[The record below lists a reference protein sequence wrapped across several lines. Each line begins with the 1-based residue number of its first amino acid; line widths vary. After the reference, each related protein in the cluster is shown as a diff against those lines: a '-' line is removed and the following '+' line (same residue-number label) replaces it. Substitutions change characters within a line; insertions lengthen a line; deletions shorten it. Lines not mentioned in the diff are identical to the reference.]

1 MLVSSFLHCFYSV
14 LGIRTTDR
22 IGVQNLQDLAKDMSS
37 TFHGTLQHPS
47 ARDTQ
52 ALKDYFPH
60 MIALR
65 NLVDSCMNKSVRH
78 IPGKR
83 FEIDLVRPPIVK
95 EVKVK
100 KGTSKKTQ
108 KGSTTKKTQPRP
120 GRGNP
125 QKEKPNASSVQP
137 KKSTGKTEKGSS
149 LSKGRPQKRNRVDN
163 VPKQPPPTATPTK
176 RSGTT
181 SALGPQ
187 GSAAPGRWSPRGTKI
202 GVPGQPREV
211 FVATGKRKRS

>member
-1 MLVSSFLHCFYSV
+1 
-14 LGIRTTDR
+14 
-22 IGVQNLQDLAKDMSS
+22 MSS

-52 ALKDYFPH
+52 ALKDHFPH

-65 NLVDSCMNKSVRH
+65 NLVDSCMTKSVRH

-95 EVKVK
+95 EIKVK

-120 GRGNP
+120 GRENP

-149 LSKGRPQKRNRVDN
+149 LSKGRPQKRNRGERTIVVVN
-163 VPKQPPPTATPTK
+163 FPKQSFMAYLLSNNGKTAKIQWESTK
-176 RSGTT
+176 HIDEVDMSKIEYIDLTQSST
-181 SALGPQ
+181 SSRPKRTRQNPGGSIHSNWTGPGEDFQ
-187 GSAAPGRWSPRGTKI
+187 
-202 GVPGQPREV
+202 
-211 FVATGKRKRS
+211 KRHRVV